1 MNKKVI
7 NNLHRTDDR
16 QGERTTILVSISE
29 KGGMG
34 KTIVGLTAAEQLTA
48 ANQSFFLVDSDVS
61 TPNVGLTYAPEMY
74 QGFKSAAGGRTSTPT
89 LSRKDKGNE
98 SDKLTLQEQIV
109 FTGNPDNY
117 FHADKIFEL
126 AKIQD
131 VLIVLPS
138 QVATHIN
145 YWLEQNDAVEMLQ
158 DPDNTIDIVFLFIT
172 NGTRESLDLFV
183 ESVERFEG
191 KIPHVLVKNLGAPT
205 DIRWE
210 RGDFDP
216 DGKVQEVLD
225 KYGFKSIFFPEMV
238 VAPEDKNK
246 ILSEYIPFGSALSD
260 NWMSDPSKRRLNKWL
275 REATQALGSTGYI
288 PYHPSYVPQLPLATA
303 ADGTENGETA
313 AEPTTTEST
322 HS

>member
-1 MNKKVI
+1 VNKKVI
-7 NNLHRTDDR
+7 DHLNGTDNP

-48 ANQSFFLVDSDVS
+48 ANRAFFLVDADVS
-61 TPNVGLTYAPEMY
+61 TPNVGLTYAPQMY
-74 QGFKSAAGGRTSTPT
+74 REFKDVALQGGRAGAPT
-89 LSRKDKGNE
+89 LSRKGKGSE
-98 SDKLTLQEQIV
+98 SDRLTLQEQIV

-126 AKIQD
+126 AKVRD
-131 VLIVLPS
+131 VLLVLPS

-145 YWLEQNDAVEMLQ
+145 QWLEQNDAVEMLQ
-158 DPDNTIDIVFLFIT
+158 DPQNTIDIVFLFIT
-172 NGTRESLDLFV
+172 NGTRESLNLFV
-183 ESVERFEG
+183 ESVERFQG
-191 KIPHVLVKNLGAPT
+191 QIPHVLVKNLGAPT

-216 DGKVQEVLD
+216 DGQIQALLD
-225 KYGFKSIFFPEMV
+225 KYGFKSIVFPEML

-246 ILSEYIPFGSALSD
+246 ILSEYIPFSSALSD
-260 NWMSDPSKRRLNKWL
+260 AWMSDPSKRRLNKWL

-288 PYHPSYVPQLPLATA
+288 PYHPQYLPPLTPGANGNTPA
-303 ADGTENGETA
+303 VDRTEQTQQ
-313 AEPTTTEST
+313 
-322 HS
+322 

>member
-1 MNKKVI
+1 MSKKAV
-7 NNLHRTDDR
+7 NDLDGTDNP
-16 QGERTTILVSISE
+16 QGEGTTILVSISE

-48 ANQSFFLVDSDVS
+48 ANRLFFLVDADIS
-61 TPNVGLTYAPEMY
+61 TPNVGLTYAPQMY
-74 QGFKSAAGGRTSTPT
+74 QEFKDVALLQGGRAGAPT
-89 LSRKDKGNE
+89 LSRKGKGSE
-98 SDKLTLQEQIV
+98 SDRLTLQEQIV

-126 AKIQD
+126 AKVRD
-131 VLIVLPS
+131 VLLVLPS

-145 YWLEQNDAVEMLQ
+145 QWLEQNDAVEMLQ
-158 DPDNTIDIVFLFIT
+158 DPENTIDIVFLFIT

-183 ESVERFEG
+183 ESVERFG
-191 KIPHVLVKNLGAPT
+191 GQIPHVLVKNLGAPT

-216 DGKVQEVLD
+216 DGKIQALLD
-225 KYGFKSIFFPEMV
+225 KYGFKSIVFPEML

-246 ILSEYIPFGSALSD
+246 ILSEYIPFGSALAD
-260 NWMSDPSKRRLNKWL
+260 TWMSDPSKRRLNKWL

-288 PYHPSYVPQLPLATA
+288 PYHPNYLPPLTA
-303 ADGTENGETA
+303 AANGTTPVVDSMKQNQQ
-313 AEPTTTEST
+313 
-322 HS
+322 